1 MDEIVTLPAVDGVH
15 DLGGMHGFG
24 AVPIETGEPI
34 FHALWE
40 GRVWA
45 LLGAVMPATT
55 IDRFRWTIE
64 QMPPAEYLNSAYYA
78 RWLWAIER
86 LANEQGLLTGSAAP
100 ARIARPE
107 PSSRPASAR
116 WQRGQRV
123 RVLSRVSAGHTRVP
137 RYLRRHVG
145 TVERAAFSWPSPAES
160 AATGRYGNA
169 EVVYTVAFA
178 AADLFGPDH
187 DHTVTADL
195 GESDLEDNVT

>member
-1 MDEIVTLPAVDGVH
+1 ARGCIRGRHPGARRRHPMDFLTTRAGRVRPGREGRAPNDGACGPDARAMDEIVTLPAVDGVH

-123 RVLSRVSAGHTRVP
+123 RVLSRVSAG
-137 RYLRRHVG
+137 
-145 TVERAAFSWPSPAES
+145 
-160 AATGRYGNA
+160 
-169 EVVYTVAFA
+169 
-178 AADLFGPDH
+178 
-187 DHTVTADL
+187 
-195 GESDLEDNVT
+195 